1 MDVMA
6 TSVLN
11 VEGFDPTDWDIRRE
25 GREWRGEEFDK
36 RIYQA
41 PEKIEFKGG
50 IFIYED
56 ERLTVLAMLL
66 ENLGIDKAVQLGNI
80 EDWKAAIAEVD
91 KAVTAGV
98 GIDQ

>member
-1 MDVMA
+1 MP
-6 TSVLN
+6 TENELN
-11 VEGFDPTDWDIRRE
+11 LEDFDPTEWKIGRE

-50 IFIYED
+50 IFIYEY

-66 ENLGIDKAVQLGNI
+66 ENLGIDKAVRLGNPK
-80 EDWKAAIAEVD
+80 DWKE
-91 KAVTAGV
+91 AVA
-98 GIDQ
+98 QLK